1 MLLLFSVHQE
11 CTHIISENYLT
22 NKRFIYSMD
31 RAIKDKS
38 LLDKFCID
46 FCKIVERHTPYII
59 VSGFLAIA
67 SGRIRGTEDIDMIVP
82 RLSPAIFSKLHDDL
96 YKNGFVCVQSAAS
109 HEVYDY
115 LKDNISVR
123 YTWKDKPV
131 PEMEIKFAKD
141 MLDNIQ
147 LQTKEKIPLTG
158 LDVWFSSI
166 AINIAFKE
174 EYLKSDKD
182 MEDAKHLRV
191 VYSDKI
197 NEKEINE
204 IKKLIRKIRLGE

>member
-1 MLLLFSVHQE
+1 ME
-11 CTHIISENYLT
+11 
-22 NKRFIYSMD
+22 

-38 LLDKFCID
+38 LLDKFCLE
-46 FCKIVERHTPYII
+46 FCKIVEKHTPYII

-67 SGRIRGTEDIDMIVP
+67 SGRVRGTEDIDMIIP
-82 RLSPAIFSKLHDDL
+82 RVTQTIFSKLHDDL
-96 YKNGFVCVQSAAS
+96 AKHNFVCVQSAAS
-109 HEVYDY
+109 LEIYSY
-115 LKDNISVR
+115 LAENMSVR

-141 MLDNIQ
+141 MLDTIQ
-147 LQTKEKIPLTG
+147 LQTRQKLSLTG

-166 AINIAFKE
+166 AMNIAFKE

-182 MEDAKHLRV
+182 MEDAKHLRL

-197 NEKEINE
+197 DEKEIQE
-204 IKKLIRKIRLGE
+204 IKKLIKKIRLGE